1 MFEGIAKAGNP
12 TLVNQIYTT
21 LYMTEG
27 EGGEVNEQHEVRQ
40 IEAACQKTAGSETT
54 IRCEDRSHVTYRGRE
69 GGDETKKT
77 QRQKGK
83 ADRINVT
90 AGPYL

>member
-1 MFEGIAKAGNP
+1 MAECQEAREEKEE
-12 TLVNQIYTT
+12 
-21 LYMTEG
+21 LYD
-27 EGGEVNEQHEVRQ
+27 
-40 IEAACQKTAGSETT
+40 KSLK
-54 IRCEDRSHVTYRGRE
+54 RSHVTYRGRE